1 MSTNTKKP
9 AQKFAVLISHG
20 RRRWFADNIL
30 DDPVSACGCAGEYLN
45 AAEAQRFVGLR
56 AEVFKLVLRGQ
67 FDLSKSKSTS
77 GAVSRFSA
85 SAGPA
90 GGL

>member
-20 RRRWFADNIL
+20 RRRWFADEIFDN
-30 DDPVSACGCAGEYLN
+30 PVRACGCAGEYLA
-45 AAEAQRFVGLR
+45 AAEAHLLAGVR
-56 AEVFKLVLRGQ
+56 AEVFELVLRGQ